1 MSHIFSS
8 ARRFRS
14 HSVLLGARSR
24 RTFGTIATVSVTS
37 AALFAFACSS
47 ESTHVNED
55 TSVDQGTQ
63 TTSTTGALPT
73 TTSAG
78 AAQTTGSAGATV
90 TTGAASGTVA
100 GPVTSTNGNGTTGNP
115 VTGTQGVTSAGPVTT
130 ATSSGPVTTVG
141 VTGAGGMT
149 ASVETTG
156 SGTTGSDLPPNP
168 SGLPEPGDGGVAQP
182 SGAAGGLV
190 VLPWAG
196 YKGAISYSFDDAN
209 STQINNEEQLLGLGV
224 RFTWYLQTGKQEA
237 GNAFYQR
244 ALDAGHEL
252 ANHTQNHGSGAA
264 DADVNAAQSF
274 LLSKYN
280 VVGYTMAAPNG
291 STSNYNGIS
300 PQLFILDR
308 GVSDSLI
315 GPDDNTNMQ
324 NLPSWIPRGGANA
337 GDFDPKTN
345 AAASQGK
352 WQTVCIHGFTGGSD
366 GAYQPIDLGG
376 FVSHVASVKEKGEVW
391 IGTMLEVGAYFLG
404 RKAVKAAQP
413 QAQGSDQV
421 YSWTLPDVF
430 PPGQYVR
437 VTVDGGTVSQDGVP
451 LPWNDHGFYEVA
463 LDAGSLTISP

>member
-1 MSHIFSS
+1 M
-8 ARRFRS
+8 
-14 HSVLLGARSR
+14 
-24 RTFGTIATVSVTS
+24 
-37 AALFAFACSS
+37 
-47 ESTHVNED
+47 NED
-55 TSVDQGTQ
+55 LGTNDQGT
-63 TTSTTGALPT
+63 TGSTTGLPST
-73 TTSAG
+73 TGGGTTQTSAG
-78 AAQTTGSAGATV
+78 TTV
-90 TTGAASGTVA
+90 TNTATVA
-100 GPVTSTNGNGTTGNP
+100 GPVTTTNGTTGNP
-115 VTGTQGVTSAGPVTT
+115 VTGTQGSTSAGPVTT
-130 ATSSGPVTTVG
+130 SGSTSAGPVTTSG
-141 VTGAGGMT
+141 STGAGGMT
-149 ASVETTG
+149 ATAETTG
-156 SGTTGSDLPPNP
+156 SATTGSDLPPNP

-209 STQINNEEQLLGLGV
+209 STQINNEDQLLGLGV

-244 ALDAGHEL
+244 ALDASHEL

-264 DADVNAAQSF
+264 DADVNSAQQF
-274 LLSKYN
+274 LMNQYS

-300 PQLFILDR
+300 GQLFILDR
-308 GVSDSLI
+308 GVNDSLI

-324 NLPSWIPRGGANA
+324 NLPSWIPPQGAGTAQFN
-337 GDFDPKTN
+337 PKAD
-345 AAASQGK
+345 AAQSQGK

-366 GAYQPIDLGG
+366 GAYQPIDLNG
-376 FVSHVASVKEKGEVW
+376 FVQHVNYVKDKGDVW
-391 IGTMLEVGAYFLG
+391 IATMLEAGAYFLG

-437 VTVDGGTVSQDGVP
+437 VTVDGGTLSQDGVP

-463 LDAGSLTISP
+463 LDAGSLTLSP

>member
-1 MSHIFSS
+1 M
-8 ARRFRS
+8 
-14 HSVLLGARSR
+14 
-24 RTFGTIATVSVTS
+24 
-37 AALFAFACSS
+37 
-47 ESTHVNED
+47 NED
-55 TSVDQGTQ
+55 LGNTDQGT
-63 TTSTTGALPT
+63 TGSTTGLPST
-73 TTSAG
+73 TGGGTTQTSAG
-78 AAQTTGSAGATV
+78 TTV
-90 TTGAASGTVA
+90 TNTATVA
-100 GPVTSTNGNGTTGNP
+100 GPVTTTNGTTGTTGNP
-115 VTGTQGVTSAGPVTT
+115 VTGTQGSTGSVGTTSSTSGGPVTT
-130 ATSSGPVTTVG
+130 SGS
-141 VTGAGGMT
+141 TGAGGMT
-149 ASVETTG
+149 ATAETTG
-156 SGTTGSDLPPNP
+156 SATTGSDLPPNP

-209 STQINNEEQLLGLGV
+209 STQINNETQLLGLGV

-264 DADVNAAQSF
+264 DQDVNQAQSF
-274 LLSKYN
+274 LMSQYS

-291 STSNYNGIS
+291 STNNYNSIS
-300 PQLFILDR
+300 GQLFILDR
-308 GVSDSLI
+308 GVNDSLI

-324 NLPSWIPRGGANA
+324 NLPSWIPPQGAGTAQFN
-337 GDFDPKTN
+337 PKAD
-345 AAASQGK
+345 AAQSQGK

-366 GAYQPIDLGG
+366 GAYQPIDLNG
-376 FVSHVASVKEKGEVW
+376 FVQHVNYVKDKGDVW
-391 IGTMLEVGAYFLG
+391 IATMLEAGAYFLG

-437 VTVDGGTVSQDGVP
+437 VTVDGGTLSQDGVA

-463 LDAGSLTISP
+463 LDAGSLTLSP